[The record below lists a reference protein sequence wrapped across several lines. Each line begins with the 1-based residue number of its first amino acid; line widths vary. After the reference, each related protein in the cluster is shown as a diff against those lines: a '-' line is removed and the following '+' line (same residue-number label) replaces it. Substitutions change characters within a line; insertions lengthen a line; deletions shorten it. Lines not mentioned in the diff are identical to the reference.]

1 MYYDIAEMKII
12 WCPGIGNREVNE
24 TKLFEKAIIPLYGDL
39 FRYLLHLGCSQS
51 VSKDIAQNTMEK
63 AWANREKI
71 LYVDYKK
78 QWMLRVA
85 FNEYM
90 TYLRK
95 HSKEYNYSV
104 TETMIDEAEAGRLTD
119 DSLAILIKR
128 ENLQILQEALGMLEA
143 KYAIPIRLRYF
154 GELSHKEI
162 SDVLGLNY
170 STTRSVIA
178 RGLEK
183 LKIIYLELDKK
194 GKKHE

>member
-1 MYYDIAEMKII
+1 M
-12 WCPGIGNREVNE
+12 NE
-24 TKLFEKAIIPLYGDL
+24 SRLFEKSIIPLYEDL

-51 VSKDIAQNTMEK
+51 ISKDIAQIAMEK
-63 AWANREKI
+63 AWVNREKI
-71 LYVDYKK
+71 LYADYKK
-78 QWMLRVA
+78 QWLFRVA

-90 TYLRK
+90 TYLREQ
-95 HSKEYNYSV
+95 SKEYSYSV
-104 TETMIDEAEAGRLTD
+104 TDTMIDETEAKRLTD
-119 DSLAILIKR
+119 DSLDILIKR
-128 ENLQILQEALGMLEA
+128 EDLKNLKEALDLLDT

-183 LKIIYLELDKK
+183 LKSIYLELDK
-194 GKKHE
+194 

>member
-1 MYYDIAEMKII
+1 M
-12 WCPGIGNREVNE
+12 NE
-24 TKLFEKAIIPLYGDL
+24 TRLFEKSIIPLYEDL

-51 VSKDIAQNTMEK
+51 ISKDIAQIAMEK
-63 AWANREKI
+63 AWVNREKI
-71 LYVDYKK
+71 LYADYKK
-78 QWMLRVA
+78 QWLFRVA

-90 TYLRK
+90 TYLREQ
-95 HSKEYNYSV
+95 SKEYSYSV
-104 TETMIDEAEAGRLTD
+104 TDTMIDETEAKRLTD
-119 DSLAILIKR
+119 DSLDILIKR
-128 ENLQILQEALGMLEA
+128 EDLQNLKEALDLLDT

-183 LKIIYLELDKK
+183 LKSIYLELDK
-194 GKKHE
+194 